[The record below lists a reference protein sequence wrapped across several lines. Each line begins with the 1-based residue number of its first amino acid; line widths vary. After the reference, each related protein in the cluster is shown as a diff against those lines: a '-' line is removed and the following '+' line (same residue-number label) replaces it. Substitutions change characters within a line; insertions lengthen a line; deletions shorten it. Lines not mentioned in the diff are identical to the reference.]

1 MSATPSIMVPGG
13 IRRKPVPEA
22 QKRPPSPEVYD
33 LLDDYYSEGD
43 SNPPPYSLVEQPRE
57 DPRYNVQHR
66 DNVRY
71 QAQDREDSRYQ
82 DRPRPPAKAAT
93 IPLVIPTVNHFPP
106 PPPPPQASPTPTPT
120 WPPAGSPHSNAATTT
135 VHYFPPPPPSGPP
148 TPTSAWTPTGQTLH
162 SKASTNSLRAQSDY
176 GFPPP
181 PPPPGPPTPGS
192 AWTPTSHTL
201 HSKTSTNSLRTPS
214 DYGFPPP
221 PPPMGNTLHSK
232 ASTSSLRL
240 PSEHE
245 FPAPPTPTSA
255 DSTPTTSG
263 GKSFWQTAV
272 DETIYF
278 AGGLVSNPSESTKHY
293 TIMRNS
299 SALVYYR
306 GPSTSVTITIFSDS
320 PLPEDRTLWLQRKG
334 FSGDMGMNFSTM
346 FRAGSNWID
355 VTPTTEALP
364 SDLPATDERA
374 WQRDTQKFYKKSSKD
389 KHLAKQMARE
399 TCVVRI
405 PAIASDGYLRLLM
418 CTGEGKKVLCP
429 SPVFRVASTSSD
441 VSVMRGASLSTM
453 PLEMGLKAA
462 SVVGNAVVNKYMGP
476 AKMLV
481 GDRVQKVT
489 KKVTNHG
496 FVTSKAEHIA
506 YAKSGLKDKFNS
518 LEQGYDGARDV
529 SYAPLHEQILFDHTA
544 EVLGSDTGPESP
556 FPIKLNGRVTQG
568 TGQGQAQMGI
578 PTANLTGVSSD
589 LLLRLSGIYIGWAC
603 VQPGVGHVGVS
614 YDWQESI
621 IMIGPSPYAA
631 PRIVS
636 SNVATVHMIHDFGSA
651 TFFNSSLKVIIMAY
665 LRPAPTINRTRSPEE
680 LQSSISRDID
690 IALASLSRDAWG
702 PHETI
707 RTLKTAKSE
716 RNLADK
722 YVEKRVLLQKRVDS
736 VPLHWAGVRSAG
748 AEARDQAHG
757 RGGLYIKR

>member
-1 MSATPSIMVPGG
+1 M
-13 IRRKPVPEA
+13 
-22 QKRPPSPEVYD
+22 
-33 LLDDYYSEGD
+33 
-43 SNPPPYSLVEQPRE
+43 
-57 DPRYNVQHR
+57 
-66 DNVRY
+66 
-71 QAQDREDSRYQ
+71 
-82 DRPRPPAKAAT
+82 
-93 IPLVIPTVNHFPP
+93 
-106 PPPPPQASPTPTPT
+106 
-120 WPPAGSPHSNAATTT
+120 AG
-135 VHYFPPPPPSGPP
+135 
-148 TPTSAWTPTGQTLH
+148 
-162 SKASTNSLRAQSDY
+162 
-176 GFPPP
+176 
-181 PPPPGPPTPGS
+181 
-192 AWTPTSHTL
+192 
-201 HSKTSTNSLRTPS
+201 
-214 DYGFPPP
+214 
-221 PPPMGNTLHSK
+221 TLHSK

-240 PSEHE
+240 PSDHE

-255 DSTPTTSG
+255 DSTPTTAAA

-278 AGGLVSNPSESTKHY
+278 AGGLISNPSESTKHY

-334 FSGDMGMNFSTM
+334 FSGDMGMNFSTL

-355 VTPTTEALP
+355 VTPTTEAQP
-364 SDLPATDERA
+364 SDLPEADERC
-374 WQRDTQKFYKKSSKD
+374 WQRDTNKFYKKANKD

-399 TCVVRI
+399 TCIVRI

-418 CTGEGKKVLCP
+418 CTGDGKKVLCP

-453 PLEMGLKAA
+453 PIELGLKAA
-462 SVVGNAVVNKYMGP
+462 SVVGNAVVNKYVGP
-476 AKMLV
+476 AKVLV
-481 GDRVQKVT
+481 GDRMQKVT

-496 FVTSKAEHIA
+496 FVASKAEHIA
-506 YAKSGLKDKFNS
+506 YAKSGLKDKFTS

-544 EVLGSDTGPESP
+544 EVLGPDSGPESP
-556 FPIKLNGRVTQG
+556 FPIKLNGRVAKG

-603 VQPGVGHVGVS
+603 VQPGVGHVGVT

-631 PRIVS
+631 PRVVS
-636 SNVATVHMIHDFGSA
+636 SNVATVHMIHDFGSS

-665 LRPAPTINRTRSPEE
+665 LRPVPTLNRTRSPEE
-680 LQSSISRDID
+680 LQTSISRDID
-690 IALASLSRDAWG
+690 IALASLSREAWG

-707 RTLKTAKSE
+707 RTLRTAKSE
-716 RNLADK
+716 RNLADR
-722 YVEKRVLLQKRVDS
+722 YVETRAQLQKRVDS
-736 VPLHWAGVRSAG
+736 VPLHWAGVRSTG
-748 AEARDQAHG
+748 AEARDQALG
-757 RGGLYIKR
+757 RGGLFIKR

>member
-93 IPLVIPTVNHFPP
+93 IPI
-106 PPPPPQASPTPTPT
+106 
-120 WPPAGSPHSNAATTT
+120 SNANADLAASGLTS
-135 VHYFPPPPPSGPP
+135 FQCRNDNCPLLPSSSTLR
-148 TPTSAWTPTGQTLH
+148 TPDTNFSLDANGADPSFQGIDQFIKSAIGLWI
-162 SKASTNSLRAQSDY
+162 SAASTTSGA
-176 GFPPP
+176 
-181 PPPPGPPTPGS
+181 PTPGS